1 MVNEYLQ
8 YLSQMDIFTL
18 DDLMKQYGQDV
29 WNYAYFL
36 VKNYEMA
43 DDITQD
49 VFLNVYRNITSYRGE
64 ATVKTWLLK
73 ITRNISYNYLNTA
86 FFRKV
91 TLFGFIGRKDVQPS
105 AEHTFLDHEIA
116 NGIWKMVLNLP
127 AKFREVLI
135 LDAKYELS
143 VMEIAKLLGVS
154 EGTIKSRLFRAR
166 AKLSVMLK
174 EEEIASARV

>member
-1 MVNEYLQ
+1 MN
-8 YLSQMDIFTL
+8 IFTL
-18 DDLMKQYGQDV
+18 DELMKQYGQDV

-36 VKNYEMA
+36 VKNYEMT

-73 ITRNISYNYLNTA
+73 ITRNISYNYLNAA

-91 TLFGFIGRKDVQPS
+91 TLLDFIERKEIQPS
-105 AEHTFLDHEIA
+105 AEHTFLDQEIA
-116 NGIWKMVLNLP
+116 NGIWKMVLKLP

-143 VMEIAKLLGVS
+143 VMEIAKLLDVS
-154 EGTIKSRLFRAR
+154 VGTIKSRLFRAR
-166 AKLSVMLK
+166 AKISAML
-174 EEEIASARV
+174 EEEIAYERV